1 MVRVVAVN
9 CLCDASVFN
18 MAADFFINTKNIFF
32 FELMFFAFILFS
44 PWTHTNSALR
54 ICVSVFSFV
63 TTFLLFFS
71 FTPQGRGL
79 LLFRLLRH

>member
-32 FELMFFAFILFS
+32 FEFHHKKTIMAIKLF
-44 PWTHTNSALR
+44 
-54 ICVSVFSFV
+54 
-63 TTFLLFFS
+63 
-71 FTPQGRGL
+71 
-79 LLFRLLRH
+79 